1 VILDPQQD
9 TAVHSCRMTPDV
21 FRIEYVAQMQP
32 AGGRGGESCNQ
43 GFYDVLL
50 GSTGSLDLVGST
62 VLEIQDRN
70 TPKREPTKLRTN
82 DGGLRKDHG
91 SVILRITIWEPS
103 PVAR

>member
-1 VILDPQQD
+1 
-9 TAVHSCRMTPDV
+9 M
-21 FRIEYVAQMQP
+21 
-32 AGGRGGESCNQ
+32 
-43 GFYDVLL
+43 
-50 GSTGSLDLVGST
+50 LVGSR